1 VRSASGTITSFEAP
15 GASAD
20 AWPSL
25 LTLAAKGAPF
35 PTQGTGGLG
44 INTAGD
50 ITGAYFDAS
59 GLTHGFVRSS
69 KGVITDFSIPGASAG
84 ALIGGTGS
92 IGINTAGKVTGA
104 YLDSSSIAHGF
115 ILTPTTTTLTS
126 SLNPSNAGQS
136 VMFTAKVTSSA
147 GDPTNGETVTF
158 MDGTT
163 VLGTGTLSAGEA
175 TLTTSTLPVG
185 TDEITAVY
193 ANDSS
198 LLGSTS
204 KALKQVVKK

>member
-1 VRSASGTITSFEAP
+1 
-15 GASAD
+15 
-20 AWPSL
+20 
-25 LTLAAKGAPF
+25 
-35 PTQGTGGLG
+35 
-44 INTAGD
+44 
-50 ITGAYFDAS
+50 
-59 GLTHGFVRSS
+59 
-69 KGVITDFSIPGASAG
+69 
-84 ALIGGTGS
+84 
-92 IGINTAGKVTGA
+92 
-104 YLDSSSIAHGF
+104 
-115 ILTPTTTTLTS
+115 
-126 SLNPSNAGQS
+126 
-136 VMFTAKVTSSA
+136 
-147 GDPTNGETVTF
+147 